1 MKTSILLNR
10 EMNDI
15 VFENRN
21 KSYGAFVLRQDY
33 ERNMSRAMITAFLFF
48 LCCIN
53 SPNVIRLLQ
62 DRSSSVDHIT
72 YDNTP
77 VNLDPMRNL
86 APVVKPPVVI
96 PQKTPPSIKS
106 QIKYV
111 EPAVKP
117 DDLVPEAVDIPLIDQ
132 LVNVQTGST
141 TIHNPEGTIDAGIAV
156 DFSSSS
162 AIAETPDEST
172 VFNSY
177 AVEQQ
182 PEFPDGMAA
191 MYTFLKNNL
200 DYPQLA
206 IEMGLSGTVFI
217 QFVVTKEGLIQNATV
232 VRGLGGGLN
241 QEALRVV
248 NLMPPWKPG
257 KHNGKAVAVNF
268 ILPIKFQLLK

>member
-33 ERNMSRAMITAFLFF
+33 ERTMSRAMIAAFLFF
-48 LCCIN
+48 ICCIN
-53 SPNVIRLLQ
+53 TPNVIRFLK
-62 DRSSSVDHIT
+62 DRTPSVDEIIRI
-72 YDNTP
+72 NTP
-77 VNLDPMRNL
+77 VSLDPVSKPE
-86 APVVKPPVVI
+86 PVVKPPVVI

-106 QIKYV
+106 QIKYIAPV
-111 EPAVKP
+111 VKS
-117 DDLVPEAVDIPLIDQ
+117 DDLVTEEADIPKVNQ
-132 LVNVQTGST
+132 LEHVQTGST
-141 TIHNPEGTIDAGIAV
+141 TIDNPEGTIDAGLEV
-156 DFSSSS
+156 DFDNAS
-162 AIAETPDEST
+162 AIVETPDEST

-191 MYTFLKNNL
+191 LYVFLKKNL
-200 DYPQLA
+200 DFPQLA
-206 IEMGLSGTVFI
+206 IDLGISGIVYV

-232 VRGLGGGLN
+232 VSGPGGGLN

-248 NLMPPWKPG
+248 NLMPAWKPG

-268 ILPIKFQLLK
+268 TLPIKFQLLK

>member
-21 KSYGAFVLRQDY
+21 KSYGAFALRQDY
-33 ERNMSRAMITAFLFF
+33 ERTMARAMISAFLFF

-62 DRSSSVDHIT
+62 DRSSSADDIILS
-72 YDNTP
+72 NTP
-77 VNLDPMRNL
+77 VVLDPISK
-86 APVVKPPVVI
+86 PEPIVKPPVVI

-111 EPAVKP
+111 EPIVNP
-117 DDLVPEAVDIPLIDQ
+117 DDLVSEEADIPPSNQ

-141 TIHNPEGTIDAGIAV
+141 TIDNPEGIMNAGIT
-156 DFSSSS
+156 DDIDNSST
-162 AIAETPDEST
+162 IVETVEEST

-191 MYTFLKNNL
+191 MYAFLRKNL
-200 DYPQLA
+200 DFPQLA
-206 IEMGLSGTVFI
+206 IDLGISGTVYV

-232 VRGLGGGLN
+232 VKGPGGGLN

-248 NLMPPWKPG
+248 NLMPAWKPG

-268 ILPIKFQLLK
+268 TLPIKFQLLK

>member
-1 MKTSILLNR
+1 MKTSLLLNQ

-15 VFENRN
+15 VFEKRN

-33 ERNMSRAMITAFLFF
+33 ERTMTKAIISALLFF

-62 DRSSSVDHIT
+62 DRSSSNDDIT
-72 YDNTP
+72 YINTP
-77 VNLDPMRNL
+77 VNLDPIKTI
-86 APVVKPPVVI
+86 APAVKPPAVI

-106 QIKYV
+106 QIKYI
-111 EPAVKP
+111 EPTVTP
-117 DDLVPEAVDIPLIDQ
+117 DDMAIVEVDIPSVEQ

-141 TIHNPEGTIDAGIAV
+141 TIDNPEGIVDAGIVV
-156 DFSSSS
+156 DNDHSS
-162 AIAETPDEST
+162 AIVETTVEPA

-191 MYTFLKNNL
+191 MYTFLKKHL
-200 DYPQLA
+200 DFPQLA
-206 IEMGLSGTVFI
+206 VDMGISGTVYV
-217 QFVVTKEGLIQNATV
+217 QFVVTKEGLIENATV
-232 VRGLGGGLN
+232 VRGPGGGLN

-248 NLMPPWKPG
+248 NMMPAWKPG

-268 ILPIKFQLLK
+268 TLPIKFQLLK

>member
-1 MKTSILLNR
+1 MKTSLLLSR

-21 KSYGAFVLRQDY
+21 KAYGAFVLRQDY
-33 ERNMSRAMITAFLFF
+33 ERNMSRAMLVAFLFF

-53 SPNVIRLLQ
+53 TPNVIRLLQ
-62 DRSSSVDHIT
+62 DRSSYPDEIILS
-72 YDNTP
+72 NTP
-77 VNLDPMRNL
+77 VVLDPMTKPE
-86 APVVKPPVVI
+86 PVVKPPVVI
-96 PQKTPPSIKS
+96 PEKTPPSIKS

-111 EPAVKP
+111 APPVEP
-117 DDLVPEAVDIPLIDQ
+117 DDLVNEEAALPSIDE
-132 LVNVQTGST
+132 LANVQIGST
-141 TIHNPEGTIDAGIAV
+141 TIENPEGIIDAGITD
-156 DFSSSS
+156 DFGNSSMIVEIVE
-162 AIAETPDEST
+162 APT

-191 MYTFLKNNL
+191 MYTFLKKHL

-206 IEMGLSGTVFI
+206 IDMGLSGTVYI

-248 NLMPPWKPG
+248 NMMPAWKPG

-268 ILPIKFQLLK
+268 TLPIKFQLLK

>member
-21 KSYGAFVLRQDY
+21 KSYGAFALRQDY
-33 ERNMSRAMITAFLFF
+33 ERTMTRAMISAFLFF

-62 DRSSSVDHIT
+62 ETTPSVDDISLV
-72 YDNTP
+72 NTL
-77 VNLDPMRNL
+77 VNLEPNSKP
-86 APVVKPPVVI
+86 APELKPPVVI
-96 PQKTPPSIKS
+96 PQKTLPSIKS

-111 EPAVKP
+111 APAVIS
-117 DDLVPEAVDIPLIDQ
+117 DDLDIEEVDIPRIDQ
-132 LVNVQTGST
+132 LVNVQIGAT
-141 TIHNPEGTIDAGIAV
+141 TIQNPEGTVEAGIAD
-156 DFSSSS
+156 DFDNSSV
-162 AIAETPDEST
+162 IAEAINEPT

-191 MYTFLKNNL
+191 MYAFLKDNL
-200 DYPQLA
+200 DFPQLA
-206 IEMGLSGTVFI
+206 IDLGISGTVYV
-217 QFVVTKEGLIQNATV
+217 QFLVTKEGLIQNATV
-232 VRGLGGGLN
+232 VRGPGGGLN

-248 NLMPPWKPG
+248 NLMPAWKPG

>member
-1 MKTSILLNR
+1 MKTSILLNQ

-21 KSYGAFVLRQDY
+21 KSYGAFALRQDY
-33 ERNMSRAMITAFLFF
+33 ERTMARAMISAFLFF

-62 DRSSSVDHIT
+62 HRNTSVEDSILVCT
-72 YDNTP
+72 L
-77 VNLDPMRNL
+77 VNLEPISKP
-86 APVVKPPVVI
+86 APEVKPPVVI

-111 EPAVKP
+111 APSVIS
-117 DDLVPEAVDIPLIDQ
+117 DDQVFAEVDIPMIEQ
-132 LVNVQTGST
+132 LVNVQIGTT
-141 TIHNPEGTIDAGIAV
+141 TIQNPEGTVEAGIV
-156 DFSSSS
+156 DDFDKSSVV
-162 AIAETPDEST
+162 AEITDEPT

-191 MYTFLKNNL
+191 MYAFLENNL
-200 DYPQLA
+200 DFPQLA
-206 IEMGLSGTVFI
+206 IDLGISGIVYV

-232 VRGLGGGLN
+232 VKGPGGGLN

-248 NLMPPWKPG
+248 NMMPAWKPG

-268 ILPIKFQLLK
+268 TLPIKFQLLK

>member
-1 MKTSILLNR
+1 MKTSLLLNR

-33 ERNMSRAMITAFLFF
+33 ERTMSRAMIAAFLFF

-53 SPNVIRLLQ
+53 SPNVIKFLQ
-62 DRSSSVDHIT
+62 HRTPSVDDIIYSH
-72 YDNTP
+72 TP
-77 VNLDPMRNL
+77 VMLDPISKPEPL
-86 APVVKPPVVI
+86 VKPPVVI

-106 QIKYV
+106 QIKYI
-111 EPAVKP
+111 EPVVKP
-117 DDLVPEAVDIPLIDQ
+117 DDLVIEGVDIPLIDQ
-132 LVNVQTGST
+132 LVDVQTGST
-141 TIHNPEGTIDAGIAV
+141 TIHNPEGLIDAGLAD
-156 DFSSSS
+156 DFGNSSV
-162 AIAETPDEST
+162 IVETTDEST

-191 MYTFLKNNL
+191 MYAFLKKNL
-200 DYPQLA
+200 DFPQLA
-206 IEMGLSGTVFI
+206 IDLGISGTVYV

-232 VRGLGGGLN
+232 VTGPGGGLN

-268 ILPIKFQLLK
+268 TLPIKFQFLK

>member
-21 KSYGAFVLRQDY
+21 KSYGAFALRQDY
-33 ERNMSRAMITAFLFF
+33 ERIMSRAMISAFLFF

-53 SPNVIRLLQ
+53 SPNVIRLFQ
-62 DRSSSVDHIT
+62 DRSSIDVNT

-77 VNLDPMRNL
+77 VNLDPIRNL
-86 APVVKPPVVI
+86 PPVVKPPVVV

-106 QIKYV
+106 QIKYIAPV
-111 EPAVKP
+111 VRP
-117 DDLVPEAVDIPLIDQ
+117 DDLVMEEVNIPSIDQ
-132 LVNVQTGST
+132 LANEQTGST
-141 TIHNPEGTIDAGIAV
+141 TIDNPEGTVDAGIIV
-156 DFSSSS
+156 DFENSS
-162 AIAETPDEST
+162 ALVETTEEST

-191 MYTFLKNNL
+191 MYSFLKKNL

-206 IEMGLSGTVFI
+206 IEMGLSGTVYI

-248 NLMPPWKPG
+248 NLMPAWKPG
-257 KHNGKAVAVNF
+257 KHNGKVVAVNF
-268 ILPIKFQLLK
+268 TLPIKFQLLK

>member
-1 MKTSILLNR
+1 MKTSILLNQ

-21 KSYGAFVLRQDY
+21 KSYGAFALRQDY
-33 ERNMSRAMITAFLFF
+33 ERIMSRAMISAFLFF

-53 SPNVIRLLQ
+53 SPNVIRLFQ
-62 DRSSSVDHIT
+62 DRSSIDVNT
-72 YDNTP
+72 YDNSP
-77 VNLDPMRNL
+77 VNLDPIRNL

-111 EPAVKP
+111 APAVQP
-117 DDLVPEAVDIPLIDQ
+117 DDLVTQEADIPKVNQ
-132 LVNVQTGST
+132 LEHVQTGIT
-141 TIHNPEGTIDAGIAV
+141 TIDNPEGTIDAGIAV
-156 DFSSSS
+156 DLGNSS
-162 AIAETPDEST
+162 AIVETPDEST

-191 MYTFLKNNL
+191 MYSFLKKNL

-206 IEMGLSGTVFI
+206 IEMGLSGTVYI

-232 VRGLGGGLN
+232 VRGPGGGLN

-248 NLMPPWKPG
+248 NLMPAWKPG

-268 ILPIKFQLLK
+268 TLPIKFQLLK

>member
-21 KSYGAFVLRQDY
+21 KSYGAFALRQDY
-33 ERNMSRAMITAFLFF
+33 ERTMTRAMISAFLFF

-62 DRSSSVDHIT
+62 DRTPSVDDILLV
-72 YDNTP
+72 NTL
-77 VNLDPMRNL
+77 VNLEPINK
-86 APVVKPPVVI
+86 PEPEVKPPFVI

-111 EPAVKP
+111 APAVIT
-117 DDLVPEAVDIPLIDQ
+117 DDLVIDEVDIPLIDQ
-132 LVNVQTGST
+132 LVNVQIGTT
-141 TIHNPEGTIDAGIAV
+141 TIQNPEGTVEAGIAD
-156 DFSSSS
+156 DFDNSSV
-162 AIAETPDEST
+162 IAEPIDEPS

-182 PEFPDGMAA
+182 PEFPDGLAA
-191 MYTFLKNNL
+191 MYVFLKKNL
-200 DYPQLA
+200 DFPQLA
-206 IEMGLSGTVFI
+206 IDLGISGTVYV
-217 QFVVTKEGLIQNATV
+217 QFVVTKEGLIQNAAV
-232 VRGLGGGLN
+232 VRGPGGGLN

-248 NLMPPWKPG
+248 NMMPPWKPG

-268 ILPIKFQLLK
+268 TLPIKFQLLK

>member
-1 MKTSILLNR
+1 MKTSILFDR

-21 KSYGAFVLRQDY
+21 KAYGAFAIRREY
-33 ERNMSRAMITAFLFF
+33 ERTMSRAMVSAFLFF

-53 SPNVIRLLQ
+53 SPNVIRLFQ
-62 DRSSSVDHIT
+62 DRSASGDNIVFT
-72 YDNTP
+72 NTP
-77 VNLDPMRNL
+77 VVLDPVSKP
-86 APVVKPPVVI
+86 APVAKPPVVV
-96 PQKTPPSIKS
+96 PQKTAPSIKS

-111 EPAVKP
+111 EPIVKP
-117 DDLVPEAVDIPLIDQ
+117 DDQASEEVEIPPIDQ

-141 TIHNPEGTIDAGIAV
+141 TIHNPEGTMEAGIAAEF
-156 DFSSSS
+156 DNSS
-162 AIAETPDEST
+162 AIVENGEGST

-191 MYTFLKNNL
+191 MYAFLKKHL
-200 DYPQLA
+200 DFPQLA
-206 IEMGLSGTVFI
+206 IDMGISGTVYV

-232 VRGLGGGLN
+232 VRGPGGGLN

-248 NLMPPWKPG
+248 NLMPAWKPG

-268 ILPIKFQLLK
+268 TLPIKFQLLK